1 MGVRGLIGVLERT
14 CGNAKQE
21 MTGEEVGKRMHEKGN
36 RVLVVDAMNFLFYLA
51 GLEKS
56 RGLRDELN
64 TFCAFLRKEGITAA
78 CVFDSSK
85 LSQKRHAVADDR
97 RQQRTAAIQEIGG
110 LCNAKGKIPFS
121 SRHRHALLRSRT
133 IHVNPTAVREAQEQL
148 SRSGVCTVFMAVDEA
163 DSVCVD
169 MVKNGTAFACL
180 SNDSDMFVQ
189 GCPYVMRKY
198 NPENVTFE
206 FWDTAKV
213 YDEVGM
219 DEVRFQETCEAAS
232 VARLEHNE
240 LYSLM
245 CEGCRRV
252 PVKV

>member
-1 MGVRGLIGVLERT
+1 MGVQGLIGVLERT
-14 CGNAKQE
+14 CAKAKQL
-21 MTGEEVGKRMHEKGN
+21 MTSEEVRKRMQEKGK
-36 RVLVVDAMNFLFYLA
+36 RVLVVDAMNLLFYLA

-56 RGLRDELN
+56 RGLPEELN
-64 TFCAFLRKEGITAA
+64 TFCAFLRKEGLTAA

-85 LSQKRHAVADDR
+85 LSKKRHAVADDR
-97 RQQRTAAIQEIGG
+97 RQQRTDAIQEING
-110 LCNAKGKIPFS
+110 LRNANGLIPFS

-180 SNDSDMFVQ
+180 SNDSDMFVR

-198 NPENVTFE
+198 NPETVTFE

-213 YDEVGM
+213 YDEIGM

-232 VARLEHNE
+232 EARLGHNE

-245 CEGCRRV
+245 CEGRNKMTV
-252 PVKV
+252 EA